1 MGRPVDARH
10 SAIGSIAVPAVAATE
25 KHRADA
31 ASIVHGE
38 TTMQYGLISLF
49 PDQIARVLGLVRSVS
64 PVRLAVGKQ
73 PVWALLING
82 RGFTRLLRNAR
93 LVAPG
98 LIRPANWRLHMPGR
112 SHYTHVATH
121 DAHNQGQ

>member
-1 MGRPVDARH
+1 MTHSVPTRRSSDLSVGRRFETELVSSLDTRRMGRPVDARH

-49 PDQIARVLGLVRSVS
+49 PVQIARVDRKS
-64 PVRLAVGKQ
+64 
-73 PVWALLING
+73 
-82 RGFTRLLRNAR
+82 TRLLQSLMRTSYAVFC
-93 LVAPG
+93 LKKK
-98 LIRPANWRLHMPGR
+98 
-112 SHYTHVATH
+112 TK
-121 DAHNQGQ
+121 